1 MIQEISISDFRKAFI
16 AYTLAIFFCTA
27 ASTNFT
33 ILYLDLSPNFYKI
46 VIFLLFGMGF
56 LAMTIEILKEIK
68 SCLEESKQ
76 EDSQ

>member
-1 MIQEISISDFRKAFI
+1 MIQEISISDFRKALL
-16 AYTLAIFFCTA
+16 AYTAAIVFCSAATA
-27 ASTNFT
+27 NFT
-33 ILYLDLSPNFYKI
+33 ILYLDISPNFYRM
-46 VIFLLFGMGF
+46 VLFLLFGMGF